1 MLQHVITNAG
11 TLSDRFPDE
20 FNVATKEAQMKLQML
35 FAVVSLS
42 LAGHATAQTAPN
54 PGACKADA
62 QKLCG
67 SEVRTRDKAKIQ
79 ACLVGNVAKVSA
91 PCHDNLMAAKT
102 AQAAK

>member
-1 MLQHVITNAG
+1 
-11 TLSDRFPDE
+11 LSDQIPDE
-20 FNVATKEAQMKLQML
+20 FHVATKEAQMKLQML
-35 FAVVSLS
+35 FAVVSLN
-42 LAGHATAQTAPN
+42 LAGAATAQTAPN

-79 ACLVGNVAKVSA
+79 ACLVANAAKVSV
-91 PCHDNLMAAKT
+91 PCQENLKAAKA

>member
-1 MLQHVITNAG
+1 
-11 TLSDRFPDE
+11 
-20 FNVATKEAQMKLQML
+20 MKLQML
-35 FAVVSLS
+35 FAVVSLG
-42 LAGHATAQTAPN
+42 LASAATAQTAPN

-79 ACLVGNVAKVSA
+79 ACLIANAAKASA
-91 PCHDNLMAAKT
+91 PCQANLAAAKA